1 LNEATTGAISGSE
14 TYKKFLDAVNAA
26 KDAQLKASERVADAT
41 DRETEAFEALAE
53 AIKKVADAAATMP
66 GRGLSIP
73 TLPGVPNPTG
83 TGGSGVPGDIRG
95 GTNINI
101 TTGIG
106 TNGIEAGR
114 QIVEVL
120 QQYSRIGGNNF
131 LEFAVA

>member
-1 LNEATTGAISGSE
+1 MLFRSGTKYLEIAGACREILKVPIAKQLDTQADRLTQLAFSLGVSRVSYGGFKTATGGGTTGG
-14 TYKKFLDAVNAA
+14 
-26 KDAQLKASERVADAT
+26 
-41 DRETEAFEALAE
+41 
-53 AIKKVADAAATMP
+53 
-66 GRGLSIP
+66 
-73 TLPGVPNPTG
+73 G
-83 TGGSGVPGDIRG
+83 T